1 MPRPFLTVLTFVA
14 AAFISTA
21 SVAQDFQPVLEGFYK
36 ESLAGLATDTAVAA
50 AITAQN
56 AKTGGLDQAAIDAL
70 DTTWR
75 AEVGTATT
83 PTITPVIT
91 GAAADHLRGLV
102 EQSGGRI
109 TEIFVMDA
117 KGLNVASS
125 SVTSDMWQGDE
136 AKFSETFG
144 KGAGTVHYSAVELD
158 ESTGRYQAQISFT
171 VSDPATGQPIGA
183 VTVGVDAESL
193 M

>member
-1 MPRPFLTVLTFVA
+1 MSRNLLTVLSCMGAVFVA
-14 AAFISTA
+14 STSA
-21 SVAQDFQPVLEGFYK
+21 AQDFQPALESYYT
-36 ESLAGLATDTAVAA
+36 ETLSALATDATLAA

-56 AKTGGLDQAAIDAL
+56 AQNGGLDQAAIDAL
-70 DTTWR
+70 DTAWR
-75 AEVGTATT
+75 AEVGTAST
-83 PTITPVIT
+83 PTITPVLSNAT
-91 GAAADHLRGLV
+91 SDFLRGFV

-117 KGLNVASS
+117 KGLNVAASA
-125 SVTSDMWQGDE
+125 VTSDMWQGDE

-144 KGAGTVHYSAVELD
+144 KGAGVVHYSEVEND

-171 VSDPATGQPIGA
+171 VVDPATGQPIGA